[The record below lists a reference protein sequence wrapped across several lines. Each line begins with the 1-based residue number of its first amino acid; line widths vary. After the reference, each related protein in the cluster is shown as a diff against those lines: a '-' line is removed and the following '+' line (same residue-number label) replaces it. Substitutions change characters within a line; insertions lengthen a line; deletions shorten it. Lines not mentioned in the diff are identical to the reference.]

1 MASFN
6 TGMFQDHERV
16 RAVPVG
22 SLTTNTS
29 APDVFQSSPYNF
41 NAQYTECNLSSPDSF
56 LSQSSPYSNAN
67 EDFESVL
74 NYSPD
79 DAAVPFYGTSML
91 YTTQAQSDVTYG
103 TAFNNEEEAAPKT
116 LRECLTGSSSNT
128 PSTTQMG
135 YGRAQQVEPLNYAL
149 AREKMDQVHQLALR
163 ISLNDVQLAS
173 KSLCISPDPTKW
185 TAQNTHSWL
194 LFTCVQYGVEPQ
206 HIDLKEF
213 VMAGLFLCA
222 LDLQAFCQRS
232 PQYGEFLWS
241 ALEIW
246 KIASNVKIEE
256 TFGDYQ
262 TMSQVQAVQ
271 QQLPQRSMAQYQTC
285 KSDVSLQDLVYDQVN
300 LHQTQACAGPRGS
313 FNGGVCMQFNRSHGS
328 PISTRSS
335 VDEGVDGLMD
345 PISDDESNMGDAYE
359 PSGNTTGSHTHLWTF
374 LKELL
379 SKPNQ
384 HGSAIRWINHSEGI
398 FKIED
403 SVRVARLWG
412 LRKNRPA
419 MNYDKLSRSIRQYY
433 KKGIMKKTAR
443 SQRLVYQFCQPFA
456 Q

>member
-1 MASFN
+1 MAFN
-6 TGMFQDHERV
+6 NGMFPDHERV

-22 SLTTNTS
+22 SFTSNTS
-29 APDVFQSSPYNF
+29 DNVFQSSPYNY
-41 NAQYTECNLSSPDSF
+41 NAQYAECSLSSPDSF
-56 LSQSSPYSNAN
+56 LSQSPSPYSHTN

-74 NYSPD
+74 NYSQD
-79 DAAVPFYGTSML
+79 DAAVPYYGSQML
-91 YTTQAQSDVTYG
+91 YNQAQPEVTYG
-103 TAFNNEEEAAPKT
+103 TAFNAKEEAAPKT
-116 LRECLTGSSSNT
+116 LRECLNKSTPASFSSS
-128 PSTTQMG
+128 TQMG
-135 YGRAQQVEPLNYAL
+135 FEQTTSQAPVEPLNYAL

-173 KSLCISPDPTKW
+173 KSLCISADPTKW

-206 HIDLKEF
+206 HIELKEF

-222 LDLQAFCQRS
+222 LDLQAFCLRS

-246 KIASNVKIEE
+246 KIASNVKLDEA
-256 TFGDYQ
+256 FGDYETSQ
-262 TMSQVQAVQ
+262 QVQAIPQ
-271 QQLPQRSMAQYQTC
+271 QQHPMMGQSRGVKT
-285 KSDVSLQDLVYDQVN
+285 DVSLQDLVYDPASNLSMQV
-300 LHQTQACAGPRGS
+300 CAGPRGS
-313 FNGGVCMQFNRSHGS
+313 FNGGVYTPFRPHGS

-335 VDEGVDGLMD
+335 IDEGVDGMMD
-345 PISDDESNMGDAYE
+345 PISDDESTMGDSYE
-359 PSGNTTGSHTHLWTF
+359 HSGNTTGAHTHLWTF